1 MKKLILILVL
11 GFILRVIWLDK
22 FPAGFTADEAGQGYD
37 AYSILKTGKDSWG
50 RFLPLFPRGFGD
62 FKPPLYMYA
71 AIPSVAIFGLNEFA
85 VRLPAAL
92 IGVAAIAVIY
102 FLAREIFKDLEF
114 KNYLGFGIWD
124 LRIEEITAFML
135 AISPW
140 HMQLSRNAWEGGLGV
155 LLFPLG
161 LFFFLK
167 KRYGWAFLA
176 WGINLYSYHS
186 WRIFTIL
193 FIFALIIRQKF
204 FKPVLLIFALA
215 LLPLIINY
223 KSVLKR
229 ASDVGIFSSINTL
242 GYLNARKS
250 PATLFDN
257 KYIFYVDQFFTN
269 YLSYF
274 SPGFYFTGHR
284 PDFSHLNFPGT
295 PLHYPVELIFI
306 AVGSILLI
314 RHKQFSILLIWLL
327 LAPIPAALTESSN
340 SQRAITIFP
349 LTVLISAYGLSA
361 LSRYYKIIIPVILV
375 SFVLLVQK
383 YLVKLPKN
391 PIYSQRVTY
400 KEIFTKAIAINS
412 KYDTIHFSRV
422 FSVPHIFVAFYSK
435 WDPQDYQKHT
445 QDWIRYVKADKTYV
459 DQLESWNLG
468 KYEFHDF
475 HWERESKLQ
484 NALLISSFSDFP
496 ASQRVLFDLGDTR
509 FAEVN
514 PK

>member
-1 MKKLILILVL
+1 MKRLVLILML
-11 GFILRVIWLDK
+11 GLILRVVWLDK

-50 RFLPLFPRGFGD
+50 AWFPLFPRGFGD
-62 FKPPLYMYA
+62 FKPPLYMYTA
-71 AIPSVAIFGLNEFA
+71 VPTVAVFGLTEFA

-92 IGVAAIAVIY
+92 IGVLAIAVIY
-102 FLAREIFKDLEF
+102 FLAKELFSEKVAL
-114 KNYLGFGIWD
+114 LS
-124 LRIEEITAFML
+124 AFL
-135 AISPW
+135 LSISPW
-140 HMQLSRNAWEGGLGV
+140 HVQLSRNAWEGGLGV

-161 LFFFLK
+161 LYLFLK
-167 KRYGWAFLA
+167 KRYGWAFLV
-176 WGINLYSYHS
+176 WGVNLYSYHS

-193 FIFALIIRQKF
+193 FVIALVVRQKF

-215 LLPLIINY
+215 LLPLVINY
-223 KSVLKR
+223 KAVLER
-229 ASDVGIFSSINTL
+229 AGDVGIFSSVNTL
-242 GYLNARKS
+242 SYLTNRKS
-250 PATLFDN
+250 PPSVFDN
-257 KYIFYVDQFFTN
+257 KYVFYVDQFFTN

-274 SPGFYFTGHR
+274 SPSFYFTGHR

-295 PLHYPVELIFI
+295 PLHYPVEIIFI
-306 AVGSILLI
+306 VVGSLLLI
-314 RHKQFSILLIWLL
+314 RHKQFSYLLIWLL

-361 LSRYYKIIIPVILV
+361 LSRYYKILFPVILA
-375 SFVLLVQK
+375 SFIIFVQT
-383 YLVKLPKN
+383 YLFKLPKN

-400 KEIFTKAIAINS
+400 KEIFTKAISINE
-412 KYDTIHFSRV
+412 KYNTIHLSRV

-435 WDPQDYQKHT
+435 WNPADFQKYS
-445 QDWIRYVKADKTYV
+445 QDWKRYEKADKTYV

-475 HWERESKLQ
+475 HWEREGKLQ
-484 NALLISSFSDFP
+484 NALLISSFGDFP
-496 ASQRVLFDLGDTR
+496 ASQHILFDLGDTR

>member
-1 MKKLILILVL
+1 MKRLYLILFL
-11 GFILRVIWLDK
+11 GLILRVVWLDK

-37 AYSILKTGKDSWG
+37 AYSILKTGRDSWG
-50 RFLPLFPRGFGD
+50 QFLPLFPRGFGD
-62 FKPPLYMYA
+62 FKPPLYMYT
-71 AIPSVAIFGLNEFA
+71 AIPTIAIFGLNEFA
-85 VRLPAAL
+85 VRLPTAIIGTLSILILYLLAKELFPEKIAL
-92 IGVAAIAVIY
+92 ISA
-102 FLAREIFKDLEF
+102 FLL
-114 KNYLGFGIWD
+114 
-124 LRIEEITAFML
+124 T
-135 AISPW
+135 ISPW
-140 HMQLSRNAWEGGLGV
+140 HMQLSRNAWEGGLGI

-161 LFFFLK
+161 LYLFLK
-167 KRYGWAFLA
+167 KRYNWAFLT
-176 WGINLYSYHS
+176 WGVNLYSYHS

-193 FIFALIIRQKF
+193 FIVALVIRQKF

-215 LLPLIINY
+215 LLPIVINY

-229 ASDVGIFSSINTL
+229 ASDVGIFSAANTL
-242 GYLNARKS
+242 SYLSNRKS
-250 PATLFDN
+250 PPTLFDN
-257 KYIFYVDQFFTN
+257 KYIFYADQFFTN

-295 PLHYPVELIFI
+295 PLHYPVEIIFI
-306 AVGSILLI
+306 AIGAILLI
-314 RHKQFSILLIWLL
+314 RHKQFSYLLIWLL

-349 LTVLISAYGLSA
+349 LTVLLSAYGLAA
-361 LSRYYKIIIPVILV
+361 LSRYYKVLIPVILV
-375 SFVLLVQK
+375 SFILLVQT
-383 YLVKLPKN
+383 YLIKLPKN
-391 PIYSQRVTY
+391 PIYSQRVNY
-400 KEIFTKAIAINS
+400 KEVFTKAIAINS

-435 WDPQDYQKHT
+435 WDPLDYQKHT
-445 QDWIRYVKADKTYV
+445 QDWIRYVKADKLYV

-484 NALLISSFSDFP
+484 NALLISSFGDFP
-496 ASQRVLFDLGDTR
+496 SSQHILFDLGDTR
-509 FAEVN
+509 FAEIN